1 EDQQYVLYDN
11 KDLQYLKIV
20 TDTLSKYHPNS
31 KIVSAMK
38 ADLQRGTQSLISQQV
53 NKIIQSEELGE
64 AVLDPNLVDSKGNR
78 VALSSL
84 RGKYVLLDFYSF
96 NSTDCVANN
105 EELKQIYKT
114 YHKKGFEIY
123 QINIDESEDEWRT
136 YINFEDFPWISLRE
150 DDPYYLENARLFN
163 VRTLPANYLFDT
175 KGNIIASNLFGR
187 SLKIKLDQIFN

>member
-1 EDQQYVLYDN
+1 
-11 KDLQYLKIV
+11 
-20 TDTLSKYHPNS
+20 
-31 KIVSAMK
+31 M
-38 ADLQRGTQSLISQQV
+38 
-53 NKIIQSEELGE
+53 
-64 AVLDPNLVDSKGNR
+64 
-78 VALSSL
+78 
-84 RGKYVLLDFYSF
+84 
-96 NSTDCVANN
+96 ANN

-187 SLKIKLDQIFN
+187 SLRIKLDQIFN